1 MKVLKNKTTEIDVSN
16 DSTKKVTFADLAK
29 ACINNVPQ
37 GGLDVIE
44 MQSRLDVMKKLNTSN
59 GEISLEN
66 AEAESFISQTVTFIS
81 VSPLINYI
89 NEIQEIKQRKNK
101 QINNMFLY
109 TIYTS

>member
-66 AEAESFISQTVTFIS
+66 SESETLKACTKTMKWLILHDDVVEFINDVD
-81 VSPLINYI
+81 
-89 NEIQEIKQRKNK
+89 K
-101 QINNMFLY
+101 M
-109 TIYTS
+109 